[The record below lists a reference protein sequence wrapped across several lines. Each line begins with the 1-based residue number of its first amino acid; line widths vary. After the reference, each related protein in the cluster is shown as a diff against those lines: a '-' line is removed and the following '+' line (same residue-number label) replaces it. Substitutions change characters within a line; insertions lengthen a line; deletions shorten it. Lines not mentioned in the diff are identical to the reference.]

1 VVCLSVGLSVTVMSG
16 MSPAKTA
23 EPMEMQFG
31 LWTRMGSR
39 NHVLHEG
46 PDPPWEEAIL
56 RTEGRPIAKY
66 MNTVYVRR
74 RCGLLSNYFDQLLLV
89 GHAEALARCGL
100 LLQKG

>member
-1 VVCLSVGLSVTVMSG
+1 

-23 EPMEMQFG
+23 KPIEMVFG
-31 LWTRMGSR
+31 LGTRVGPG
-39 NHVLHEG
+39 NHVLDVG